1 MDMTMNI
8 HWLQHVPFEGLGA
21 IEKWT
26 GKMGHALS
34 CTRLFAGDPFPEHD
48 KFGMLV
54 VMGGPMG
61 IYDEQ
66 EYPWLITEKTF
77 IRAAIEAG
85 RPVLG
90 ICLGAQLLADVL
102 GARVSANK
110 EKEIGWF
117 PVTRTDAVPSGLK
130 SVLPESQ
137 TVFHWHGDTFDLP
150 AGAVHL
156 YTSVGCRNQAF
167 LYNDRVLALQFHL
180 ETTRESA
187 MPLLKNCRHELVP
200 GPWIQTEQE
209 IINGSEKFAGINLTM
224 DRILDYLESLSR

>member
-1 MDMTMNI
+1 MDITMNI

-21 IEKWT
+21 IERWAGSK
-26 GKMGHALS
+26 GHTLS
-34 CTRLFAGDPFPEHD
+34 CTRLFAGDPLPEHSE
-48 KFGMLV
+48 FGMLV

-66 EYPWLITEKTF
+66 EYPWLITEKAF
-77 IRAAIEAG
+77 IRAAVEAG

-117 PVTRTDAVPSGLK
+117 PVTRTDAVPSGLQG
-130 SVLPESQ
+130 VLPEKQ

-150 AGAVHL
+150 TGAVHL
-156 YTSVGCRNQAF
+156 YISEGCRNQAF
-167 LYNDRVLALQFHL
+167 LYKDRVLALQFHL
-180 ETTRESA
+180 ETTAESA

-209 IINGSEKFAGINLTM
+209 IIEGLEKFTGINLTM
-224 DRILDYLESLSR
+224 DGILEYLAAF

>member
-1 MDMTMNI
+1 MNI

-21 IEKWT
+21 IEKWAGSKGNT
-26 GKMGHALS
+26 LS
-34 CTRLFAGDPFPEHD
+34 CTRLFAGDPLPVHSE
-48 KFGMLV
+48 FGMLV

-61 IYDEQ
+61 IYDEH
-66 EYPWLITEKTF
+66 EYPWLIAEKAF
-77 IRAAIEAG
+77 IRAAIEVD

-130 SVLPESQ
+130 GVLPEKQ

-156 YTSVGCRNQAF
+156 YVSGGCSNQAF
-167 LYNDRVLALQFHL
+167 LYKDRVLALQFHL
-180 ETTRESA
+180 ETTLKSA

-209 IINGSEKFAGINLTM
+209 IIEGLEKFAGINLTM
-224 DRILDYLESLSR
+224 DRILDYLAAF

>member
-1 MDMTMNI
+1 MNI

-21 IEKWT
+21 IERWA
-26 GKMGHALS
+26 GKMGHTLS
-34 CTRLFAGDPFPEHD
+34 CTRLFAGDPLPEQSE
-48 KFGMLV
+48 FAMLV

-66 EYPWLITEKTF
+66 EYPWLIAEKAF
-77 IRAAIEAG
+77 IRATIEAG

-102 GARVSANK
+102 GARVSANR

-117 PVTRTDAVPSGLK
+117 PVTRTDAVPIGLQG
-130 SVLPESQ
+130 VLPEKQ

-150 AGAVHL
+150 ADAVHL
-156 YTSVGCRNQAF
+156 YASLGCRNQAF
-167 LYNDRVLALQFHL
+167 LYKEKVLALQFHL

-187 MPLLKNCRHELVP
+187 MPLLENCRHELVR

-209 IINGSEKFAGINLTM
+209 IVEGIEVFSGINLTM
-224 DRILDYLESLSR
+224 DGILGYLASF